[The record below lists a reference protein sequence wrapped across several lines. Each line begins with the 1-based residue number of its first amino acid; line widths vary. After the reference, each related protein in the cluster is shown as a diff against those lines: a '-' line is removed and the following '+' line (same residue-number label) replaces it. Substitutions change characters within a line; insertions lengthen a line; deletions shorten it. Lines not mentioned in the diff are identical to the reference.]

1 MKHIIFLIL
10 LFSSSLFA
18 NDLSK
23 YPYTAN
29 LNNLT
34 GAIVP
39 PAYKPSLNAYQ
50 SDGSVAIPET
60 FDWRLSGL
68 TPVENQGNCG
78 SCYAFATASVF
89 EDVIKIT
96 TGRTVDFSEQ
106 YLVDCS
112 LKNGDSNGCNGGWQL
127 HDYHKYPGK
136 EYQGAIDG
144 SQYPYTARDGACRSG
159 LTPLYSIVS
168 WSEVANDTNSIK
180 EAIMKYGPVWST
192 VYADNSFWQYT
203 GGYFCGQESQ
213 VNHAVTLVGWTKRG
227 WILKNSW
234 SENWGIAGYMEIG
247 FGCSSVGFGTSYVV
261 FQESPNPDPPD
272 PPNPDPEYKF
282 CKGEK
287 EAYSRPGGRQVNMT
301 VKNNSGIVIELFWL
315 DYKGQRI
322 DYGQIDNGKKKTIR
336 TYLNHAWVAVNKSED
351 LCLELKE
358 LKTSQDKN
366 WKIE

>member
-1 MKHIIFLIL
+1 
-10 LFSSSLFA
+10 
-18 NDLSK
+18 
-23 YPYTAN
+23 
-29 LNNLT
+29 
-34 GAIVP
+34 
-39 PAYKPSLNAYQ
+39 
-50 SDGSVAIPET
+50 
-60 FDWRLSGL
+60 
-68 TPVENQGNCG
+68 
-78 SCYAFATASVF
+78 
-89 EDVIKIT
+89 
-96 TGRTVDFSEQ
+96 
-106 YLVDCS
+106 
-112 LKNGDSNGCNGGWQL
+112 
-127 HDYHKYPGK
+127 
-136 EYQGAIDG
+136 
-144 SQYPYTARDGACRSG
+144 
-159 LTPLYSIVS
+159 
-168 WSEVANDTNSIK
+168 
-180 EAIMKYGPVWST
+180 MKYGPVWSI